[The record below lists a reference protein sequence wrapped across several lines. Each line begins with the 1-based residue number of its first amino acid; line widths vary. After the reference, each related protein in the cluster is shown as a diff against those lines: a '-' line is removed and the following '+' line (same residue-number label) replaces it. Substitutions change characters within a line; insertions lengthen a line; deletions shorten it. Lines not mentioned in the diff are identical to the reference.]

1 MVQWLPQRGLQRGSE
16 NIWHTNLCCVLTRTR
31 TGARR
36 PKGPVLR
43 YPEKG
48 LRKTPEEDV
57 NFTVRKILLMSSSEG
72 GKGGE
77 EKGD

>member
-1 MVQWLPQRGLQRGSE
+1 M
-16 NIWHTNLCCVLTRTR
+16 
-31 TGARR
+31 
-36 PKGPVLR
+36 LR